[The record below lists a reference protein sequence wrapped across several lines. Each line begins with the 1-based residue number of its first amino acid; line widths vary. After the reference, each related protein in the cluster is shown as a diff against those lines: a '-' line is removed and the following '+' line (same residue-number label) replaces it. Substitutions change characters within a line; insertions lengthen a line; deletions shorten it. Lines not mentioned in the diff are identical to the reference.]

1 MRYFCLVY
9 NWLPDMT
16 WWEADDRHPGSCARL
31 PTGAVDSHQLLVLIL
46 RGGPELCLVLWSRV
60 ICWYYNVDGWD
71 VYCGEKLLLSPVW
84 RIMGIEKNNLQDV
97 QFELE
102 KFCVCNLCYLL
113 YRYPSVAIWAVFV
126 SKDFWVS
133 NRSLFVVMNPLCPW
147 ALSGLRNSN
156 KVLYNLVFFAVPQWM
171 TSNWFS
177 LMPGG
182 KRNFGGCFIHRLS
195 QLYFLSR
202 GFHSYHFLK
211 TLLSIRCG
219 NWSPVLPSISFL
231 PLPAGFKGLVSSFRQ
246 FSKFAH

>member
-1 MRYFCLVY
+1 M
-9 NWLPDMT
+9 M
-16 WWEADDRHPGSCARL
+16 WWEADDRHPGSCVRL
-31 PTGAVDSHQLLVLIL
+31 PTGAVDSQQLLMLIL
-46 RGGPELCLVLWSRV
+46 KGGPELCLCALVAGNMLILQHRRLRCVLWRETPAFP
-60 ICWYYNVDGWD
+60 CLENNGNW
-71 VYCGEKLLLSPVW
+71 K
-84 RIMGIEKNNLQDV
+84 KNLQDV

-113 YRYPSVAIWAVFV
+113 YGYPSVVIWAVFV

-219 NWSPVLPSISFL
+219 NWSPVLPSISSL